1 MRVQTFVGK
10 VTFEALQQ
18 MDEHINQWMTT
29 HNIEPKMVTQSFGYD
44 KPREACAEEP
54 VIVTSI
60 WY

>member
-18 MDEHINQWMTT
+18 MDEHINQWMAT

-44 KPREACAEEP
+44 KPREACQEEP
-54 VIVTSI
+54 ALVTSI